1 MALIIFFV
9 NVGPSLAKNI
19 PECSEK
25 SFSDYLHYT
34 SNNTMFLEPTCANEV
49 VNTINTFQSKNSFDY
64 DGISMHVVKQ
74 ISELIAE
81 PFSHICNLS
90 FECGVFPEKMK
101 VAKIVPI
108 FKCGDN
114 QLCTNY
120 RPVSLLPQF
129 SKVLEKLFNNRLMS
143 FVNRNNILYDGQY
156 GFRQNF
162 STSLA
167 ILELVEEITSNNR

>member
-1 MALIIFFV
+1 MTYILRCEQKRYYSRLLESHKNNMKKTWQVLNQCMNKGRKRSSLPKSFKVNNVETSSLEEIANGFNNFFV

-64 DGISMHVVKQ
+64 DGISMSIVKQ

-90 FECGVFPEKMK
+90 FECGVFFLKK
-101 VAKIVPI
+101 
-108 FKCGDN
+108 
-114 QLCTNY
+114 
-120 RPVSLLPQF
+120 
-129 SKVLEKLFNNRLMS
+129 
-143 FVNRNNILYDGQY
+143 
-156 GFRQNF
+156 
-162 STSLA
+162 
-167 ILELVEEITSNNR
+167 